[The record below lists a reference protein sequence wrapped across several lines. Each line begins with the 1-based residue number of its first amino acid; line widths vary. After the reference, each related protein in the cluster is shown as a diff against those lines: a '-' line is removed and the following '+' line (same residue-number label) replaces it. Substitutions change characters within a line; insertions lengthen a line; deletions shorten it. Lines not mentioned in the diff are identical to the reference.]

1 MITNIFLLLIVISIF
16 YLFFQLKKIELKYTN
31 KKSEIKED
39 DIILP
44 KLKSMPTIDKIDEN
58 SNLLKDIIETAKLE
72 EWNTSIIETFEFS
85 RTVYEFKI
93 NSNNNRVYLNC
104 RLRVNYEG
112 LIRPWIGNLNITIE
126 NEQQFDTRVSYNIEE
141 ESPNYKIVLEFL
153 WSLLIIK
160 NNSEFQER
168 TESYKKDIEKISK
181 ELKLLN
187 RSRKIDLLF

>member
-1 MITNIFLLLIVISIF
+1 M
-16 YLFFQLKKIELKYTN
+16 
-31 KKSEIKED
+31 
-39 DIILP
+39 
-44 KLKSMPTIDKIDEN
+44 
-58 SNLLKDIIETAKLE
+58 
-72 EWNTSIIETFEFS
+72 
-85 RTVYEFKI
+85 
-93 NSNNNRVYLNC
+93 
-104 RLRVNYEG
+104 RVNCEG

>member
-72 EWNTSIIETFEFS
+72 EWNTTIIETFEFS

-93 NSNNNRVYLNC
+93 NSNNRVNLNC
-104 RLRVNYEG
+104 RLRVNCKG